1 MSKHRFVSPLMVLFF
16 AAGSL
21 SACASIKTDIAG
33 LSSAI
38 LESPGTA
45 TMAQASA
52 RPSRRVIAS
61 TSAKTPRPASLQGRG
76 RGKPRIVSAGRFV
89 QCVPFARDVSGIQ
102 ITGDAATWWAQ
113 AETRYQRGRR
123 PEAGSVLVLKGYRNN
138 RRGHVAV
145 VTRIVDSRTIIV
157 DHSNWLNDGRLHLD
171 TPVIDVSRKND
182 WSEVRVW
189 NVPGSK
195 FGPRTY
201 DVMGFILPRPLPQ
214 FMEASATAARPP
226 VIQASYRVET
236 PQIGPVRQASP
247 AIEASVPA
255 AKPDR
260 AQTLGVPTGLP
271 VPERKPRT

>member
-1 MSKHRFVSPLMVLFF
+1 MTKRRFVARLILVGLS
-16 AAGSL
+16 AGSL
-21 SACASIKTDIAG
+21 SACATIKADIAG

-45 TMAQASA
+45 TMMQSQSPAS
-52 RPSRRVIAS
+52 RVIAS
-61 TSAKTPRPASLQGRG
+61 TASKTPRPSSLAGRG
-76 RGKPRIVSAGRFV
+76 RGKPRIVSTGRFV

-102 ITGDAATWWAQ
+102 IKGDAATWWAQ

-145 VTRIVDSRTIIV
+145 VTRVIDSRTIII

-189 NVPGSK
+189 NIPGSK

-201 DVMGFILPRPLPQ
+201 EVMGFILPRPLPQ
-214 FMEASATAARPP
+214 FEEASASTLPP
-226 VIQASYRVET
+226 VIRASYRIET
-236 PQIGPVRQASP
+236 PP
-247 AIEASVPA
+247 AETPA
-255 AKPDR
+255 RAAVATPLPQAKPEDARQR
-260 AQTLGVPTGLP
+260 AGAPGALP
-271 VPERKPRT
+271 VPERKPRI